1 MEIFFDYKK
10 VPADQGTVVTL
21 GNFDGFHLGHQRIVA
36 ETLSHARNS
45 GLSALVFTFQPHP
58 RQLFSA
64 DLAVLTPLDRK
75 SALLRDAGV
84 DFLLVQPFTREFAA
98 TDPVYF
104 VEEILLGALNCR
116 HVVVG
121 YDYSFGKAGSGNPEL
136 LRRLAGNFGVGCTI
150 VPPVTWAEEVI
161 SSTAVRRFLAR
172 GQVEMA
178 AKFMGRFYS
187 LRGRVEAGA
196 GRGRK
201 LGFPTAN
208 IYPHRAA
215 ALPAWGV
222 YLVGILVE
230 GKRHWGVANIGRHP
244 TFPDNRVSLEVHVLE
259 YQGDLYGK
267 LLEVTFY
274 AKLRDEKQFSDPAG
288 LQAQVNRDLELAI
301 ALLSEGDVLK
311 LQRI

>member
-161 SSTAVRRFLAR
+161 SSTAVVLAR
-172 GQVEMA
+172 GRWIA
-178 AKFMGRFYS
+178 AKLWAASISCGA
-187 LRGRVEAGA
+187 GWTGA

-201 LGFPTAN
+201 LGFPLQ
-208 IYPHRAA
+208 YHPHGPLAC
-215 ALPAWGV
+215 WS
-222 YLVGILVE
+222 ILVE
-230 GKRHWGVANIGRHP
+230 
-244 TFPDNRVSLEVHVLE
+244 SLWRAR
-259 YQGDLYGK
+259 GTK
-267 LLEVTFY
+267 
-274 AKLRDEKQFSDPAG
+274 P
-288 LQAQVNRDLELAI
+288 
-301 ALLSEGDVLK
+301 
-311 LQRI
+311 